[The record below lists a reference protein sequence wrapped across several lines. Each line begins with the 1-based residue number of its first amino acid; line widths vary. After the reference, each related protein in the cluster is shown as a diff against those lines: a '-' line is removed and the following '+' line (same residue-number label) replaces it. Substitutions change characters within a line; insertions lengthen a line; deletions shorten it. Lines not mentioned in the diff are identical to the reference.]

1 MNNKKGEHFNSAL
14 IVILMSI
21 AVSLLAFMGED
32 NLNKVTGFAV
42 SDSYSQEQP
51 TLLQFKS
58 VSSLGSLSSGRY
70 YIDEEGMVYWMDDNS
85 RPAIGKITYLS
96 DSQKNREVYVDKNG
110 NVGYI
115 IG

>member
-14 IVILMSI
+14 IVILLSI
-21 AVSLLAFMGED
+21 AVSLLAFMGE
-32 NLNKVTGFAV
+32 NKSNKVTGYAI
-42 SDSYSQEQP
+42 SDSYTQDQSD
-51 TLLQFKS
+51 LLQFKS
-58 VSSLGSLSSGRY
+58 VSSLGTLTSGRY
-70 YIDEEGMVYWMDDNS
+70 YIDGESIVYWMDDNS

-96 DSQKNREVYVDKNG
+96 DSQRNREVYVDKDG